1 MRHIFLCGIPVEDWS
16 ALIAL
21 LAGLAGSITW
31 AVRAALKPL
40 SDDIKELTDTLL
52 KMRADVAIDHDKLNR
67 VEERVDFHDR
77 RLDAIEEE
85 MRR

>member
-1 MRHIFLCGIPVEDWS
+1 MRHIFLLGFPIEDWGTL
-16 ALIAL
+16 ATL
-21 LAGLAGSITW
+21 LGALAGSITW
-31 AVRAALKPL
+31 AVRTALKPL
-40 SDDIKELTDTLL
+40 SDDIKELNDTLL

-67 VEERVDFHDR
+67 VEERVDLHGR